1 MKNEIKFTPFGK
13 ISINFI
19 KNKNIGPQNEGPW
32 APRMQMVLLS
42 PTNLPEQNRPKPS
55 YFFKRMVNCECEN
68 TPSYNLPH
76 LVRFLST

>member
-42 PTNLPEQNRPKPS
+42 PTNLPRTKQ
-55 YFFKRMVNCECEN
+55 
-68 TPSYNLPH
+68 T
-76 LVRFLST
+76 

>member
-32 APRMQMVLLS
+32 APRMQMVLLI
-42 PTNLPEQNRPKPS
+42 PTELTQNKTDLNHHTFS
-55 YFFKRMVNCECEN
+55 KEWLIV
-68 TPSYNLPH
+68 SVKIPH
-76 LVRFLST
+76 HTIYPIW